1 MDYLLPAV
9 VLMLM
14 LSIGMSLRLADL
26 IDHWRRLTAGVWAR
40 LLLATFILP
49 PAIAL
54 ALGSALPLDRAAMAG
69 LFLIGVAPGAPL
81 MTRGVAKRGFDL
93 QMAASYQVWGAL
105 MIPIMIPLL
114 VLLAGQFYDRDIWIP
129 PRTLL
134 LLIAKQQLL
143 PLLAGMALMHFFP
156 AFATR
161 ARRVLNV
168 AGNLILTV
176 VLVALLWKMGPA
188 LKEAGLRIPLAAMLL
203 AAGCLGVSG
212 LLLGTGTPGVRTL
225 VISNVNR
232 HVGLALL
239 LSGQYLHTRA
249 ALPAIACYALAA
261 PLVMALYAK
270 IARRGEAPDPV
281 ESSGRPD

>member
-1 MDYLLPAV
+1 MQYLLPAA

-26 IDHWRRLTAGVWAR
+26 VAHWRRLTAGVWAR

-54 ALGSALPLDRAAMAG
+54 ALGNALPLDRTAMAG
-69 LFLIGVAPGAPL
+69 LFMVGVAPGAPL
-81 MTRGVAKRGFDL
+81 MTRGVAKRGFNM

-105 MIPIMIPLL
+105 MIPLMIPLL
-114 VLLAGQFYDRDIWIP
+114 VLLAGKLYGRDIWIP
-129 PRTLL
+129 PWTLL
-134 LLIAKQQLL
+134 LLIAKQQLV

-156 AFATR
+156 ALSTKVQGAFN
-161 ARRVLNV
+161 VL
-168 AGNLILTV
+168 GNAILTV
-176 VLVALLWKMGPA
+176 ALIALLWKMGPA
-188 LKEAGLRIPLAAMLL
+188 LKDAGIWTPVAAVLL
-203 AAGCLGVSG
+203 ALGCLWVSG
-212 LLLGTGTPGVRTL
+212 VLLGSDTPGVKTL

-239 LSGQYLHTRA
+239 LSGHYLHTTA

-261 PLVMALYAK
+261 PLVMAIYAK
-270 IARRGEAPDPV
+270 LARRGEPPTV
-281 ESSGRPD
+281 TT